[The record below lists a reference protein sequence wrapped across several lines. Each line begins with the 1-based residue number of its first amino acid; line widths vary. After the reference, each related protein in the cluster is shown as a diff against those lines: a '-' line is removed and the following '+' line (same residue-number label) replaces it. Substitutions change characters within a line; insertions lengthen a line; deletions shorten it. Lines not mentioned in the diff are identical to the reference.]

1 MPAARERSRNR
12 GATRV
17 YDSCQGESVSV
28 ASRAR
33 RLWVQ
38 MGVHIY
44 VSGLRRSA
52 RAAVVGATVS
62 AVILA
67 CASGHDATSPGGSAA
82 SITVSPESS
91 AVSVGRTTTLSA
103 VARDA
108 SGNPISTASFFWSS
122 SDTTI
127 ATVNQA
133 GVVSGRNVGTA
144 KIAASMGGVSGVAII
159 AVVGQPIAAV
169 VVVPSSATL
178 RINTTLQLSDT
189 VKNAAGAPVP
199 GQVVTWSS
207 DNASVASVDAAA
219 VVIARA
225 AGTAHITGTVS
236 TVSGTATITVTA
248 VPIAAIVITP
258 RDPIVFVQQ
267 TTQLTATPKDSAGN
281 PLASQQVAWQSL
293 ASSVATVSATGV
305 VTGISPGRAVIQASA
320 EGVTG
325 TDTVTITA
333 APVSSVVLSPST
345 SSLFA
350 GQTEQLAA
358 QVTNAA
364 GQSIAGA
371 TVTYSSSNTAVAKV
385 NASGMVTGVG
395 VGITTI
401 TGMSQGKSGT
411 AAVAVFSVPV
421 GSVTVQP
428 ADTTIAPTGRA
439 QMRVVVVDSLGHTVT
454 SPTVTWSSTPAG
466 RVSQAGLVIPLP
478 GDTGVA
484 ISIVAS
490 SGAKSGSAIVN
501 VSIPP
506 PPAIASVTVQPA
518 DTTIAPTQSAQMR
531 VVVTDVTGHVVSN
544 AVVAW
549 STNPAG
555 RVSATG
561 LVTPQAIDAGTAI
574 TVTALSGGHSGTGT
588 VNVSPA
594 AIQSVVVQ
602 PADTTISAAQTAQ
615 MRDSVTDVN
624 GHVVAMPLVVWTS
637 VPVGRVSAT
646 GLVTPQAIDGG
657 SAITVIATSGGQS
670 GSATVN
676 VTPAVPGL
684 GSSVTVQPADTTIT
698 SLQTVQMQAVVTN
711 GGGQVVNTP
720 HVDWSSTPIGRI
732 TDDGLVTPT
741 PFDVGSAITVV
752 ASSHG
757 AAGTATVNVTAPL
770 SMVPAAQHVGAMARE
785 PGLGS

>member
-1 MPAARERSRNR
+1 M
-12 GATRV
+12 
-17 YDSCQGESVSV
+17 
-28 ASRAR
+28 
-33 RLWVQ
+33 L
-38 MGVHIY
+38 
-44 VSGLRRSA
+44 GLPGSA
-52 RAAVVGATVS
+52 RAAVVGTTVS
-62 AVILA
+62 VVILA
-67 CASGHDATSPGGSAA
+67 CTSGNDATGPGGGAA
-82 SITVSPESS
+82 GITVSPEST
-91 AVSVGRTTTLSA
+91 AVSVGSTTTLSA
-103 VARDA
+103 VARNA
-108 SGNPISTASFFWSS
+108 SGNPITSASFFWSS

-144 KIAASMGGVSGVAII
+144 KIAASMGGLSGVATI

-199 GQVVTWSS
+199 DQVVTWSS

-219 VVIARA
+219 LVVAHA
-225 AGTAHITGTVS
+225 AGTAHITGTVG

-248 VPIAAIVITP
+248 VPIASIVITP
-258 RDPIVFVQQ
+258 RDPTVFVQQ
-267 TTQLTATPKDSAGN
+267 TTQLTATPKDSVGD
-281 PLASQQVAWQSL
+281 PLASQPVAWQSL
-293 ASSVATVSATGV
+293 AASVATVSATGV
-305 VTGISPGRAVIQASA
+305 VTGISPGTAVVQASA
-320 EGVTG
+320 ESVTG
-325 TDTVTITA
+325 VDTVTITA

-345 SSLFA
+345 SSLFI
-350 GQTEQLAA
+350 GQTEQLSA

-364 GQSIAGA
+364 GQPIAGA

-385 NASGMVTGVG
+385 NASGVVTAVG

-401 TGMSQGKSGT
+401 TGLSQGKSGT

-428 ADTTIAPTGRA
+428 ADTTIPPTGRA

-466 RVSQAGLVIPLP
+466 RVSPAGLVTPQP
-478 GDTGVA
+478 GDTGAA

-490 SGAKSGSAIVN
+490 SGGKSGSATVN

-518 DTTIAPTQSAQMR
+518 DTTIAATQSAQMR
-531 VVVTDVTGHVVSN
+531 VVVTDVTGLVVSN
-544 AVVAW
+544 PVVAW

-555 RVSATG
+555 RVSASG
-561 LVTPQAIDAGTAI
+561 LVTPQATNAGTAI
-574 TVTALSGGHSGTGT
+574 TVTASSGGHSGAGT

-594 AIQSVVVQ
+594 AIASVVVQ
-602 PADTTISAAQTAQ
+602 PADTTISASQTAQ

-624 GHVVAMPLVVWTS
+624 GHVVAMPSVVWSS
-637 VPVGRVSAT
+637 VPAGRISAT

-657 SAITVIATSGGQS
+657 LVITVTATSGGQS

-684 GSSVTVQPADTTIT
+684 GSTVNVQPADTTIT
-698 SLQTVQMQAVVTN
+698 SLQTVQMEAVVTN
-711 GGGQVVNTP
+711 GGGHVVNNA
-720 HVDWSSTPIGRI
+720 HVDWSSTPIGRV

-741 PFDVGSAITVV
+741 PFDVGGAITVV
-752 ASSHG
+752 ASTHG
-757 AAGTATVNVTAPL
+757 ASGAAMVNVTAPL
-770 SMVPAAQHVGAMARE
+770 PTTAAAQHVGASAQE
-785 PGLGS
+785 PGLGR